1 MSAGLFTI
9 TAISNENHSIRA
21 LLHINADDPI
31 LKGHFPGHPVVPGA
45 SMLQVVKEVLA
56 EALQAQLRLKK
67 GDQLK
72 FMSLV
77 DPTKATEVQLQI
89 DYRSKED
96 GIHANGRLLDGDT
109 VCFKMQGIFVKI

>member
-1 MSAGLFTI
+1 MSADLFTI
-9 TAISNENHSIRA
+9 TTLSHESHSIRA
-21 LLHINADDPI
+21 VLHINADNPI

-45 SMLQVVKEVLA
+45 SMLQVIKEVMA
-56 EALQAQLRLKK
+56 EALHVQLRLKK

-96 GIHANGRLLDGDT
+96 GIHANAKLLDGET
-109 VCFKMQGIFVKI
+109 VCFKMQGVFIKS